1 MIITPSC
8 VGNCSI
14 RDANPIDRFQ
24 NNPMPTIEGTE
35 SHHKVSYLV
44 RESLM
49 ATKGFQYLYD

>member
-8 VGNCSI
+8 IGDCSI

-24 NNPMPTIEGTE
+24 NNPIPTIKGTE

-49 ATKGFQYLYD
+49 TTKEFQYL